1 MLPRLTTLDGKL
13 RPMTNGLTIMQNIEL
28 DELMGMLH
36 AHRMQW
42 IELTRDEIANT
53 VAELLN

>member
-1 MLPRLTTLDGKL
+1 M
-13 RPMTNGLTIMQNIEL
+13 TIMQNIEL

-53 VAELLN
+53 VARIIELKGNANGLPI

>member
-1 MLPRLTTLDGKL
+1 M
-13 RPMTNGLTIMQNIEL
+13 TIMQNIEL

-42 IELTRDEIANT
+42 IELTAEEIQNT
-53 VAELLN
+53 VNRIIELRGNNNGLPQ

>member
-1 MLPRLTTLDGKL
+1 M
-13 RPMTNGLTIMQNIEL
+13 TIMQNIEL

-42 IELTRDEIANT
+42 IEMTAEEIQNT
-53 VAELLN
+53 VNRINELRGTDNAVCQ